1 VTDGAIMET
10 IDQKT
15 LFTALA
21 FVTVVQTG
29 RNAGENETA
38 EQIRQLASLIE
49 AFCAQN
55 VIDVPVPPSDAID
68 GVIGQIV
75 ERHIR
80 ELQPRQEI
88 RLPKD
93 KGAVAVVS
101 PASGASAEALAAFIA
116 SIVNAAQQNEDVLR
130 DAMEALEAVVNDG
143 LNFTTEQAAEHV
155 IANIRRLS
163 L

>member
-1 VTDGAIMET
+1 MKT
-10 IDQKT
+10 IDHKT

-68 GVIGQIV
+68 SAMIDQIFG
-75 ERHIR
+75 RHVR

-93 KGAVAVVS
+93 KGTVAVVS
-101 PASGASAEALAAFIA
+101 PTSGASAEALAAFIA
-116 SIVNAAQQNEDVLR
+116 SIVNAAQQNEDLLR

-163 L
+163 P